1 MLSTRAGSSARCWRR
16 WRSSSASSASHCCPG
31 TVPGDDDRPALP
43 ALWPRPFLR
52 FISQGVSS
60 MSLTE
65 ARKQY
70 KPFEYPWA
78 YDFWKRKQQIH
89 WMPEEVPLGED
100 CRHWAQ
106 KLTDHERNLL
116 TQLSRFFPQ
125 DDNGGTDCCL
135 VKYGREFQPT
145 EPHKNAKK

>member
-78 YDFWKRKQQIH
+78 YAFWKRQQQIH
-89 WMPEEVPLGED
+89 WMPEEVPLGEA
-100 CRHWAQ
+100 CRDWAQ
-106 KLTDHERNLL
+106 KLTDHDRNML
-116 TQLSRFFPQ
+116 TPIFRFFTQADIEVQDGYTDKYAPVFNPPQ
-125 DDNGGTDCCL
+125 HNI
-135 VKYGREFQPT
+135 
-145 EPHKNAKK
+145 H

>member
-60 MSLTE
+60 MSRTE

-78 YDFWKRKQQIH
+78 YDFCKRQQQIH
-89 WMPEEVPLGED
+89 WIPEEVPLGED
-100 CRHWAQ
+100 CRDWAQ
-106 KLTDHERNLL
+106 KLPDPERNLQ
-116 TQLSRFFPQ
+116 TQIFRFFTQADFEVP
-125 DDNGGTDCCL
+125 DCYHDKDSR
-135 VKYGREFQPT
+135 VFQ
-145 EPHKNAKK
+145 